1 MTDAWEQIES
11 FNDELSAEVLAGEL
25 RGEGVPAEVV
35 NQTHL
40 PGPDNSVVVRVP
52 ASLAH
57 RARWVMKSL
66 KPTSAELVY
75 AATGELSGKE

>member
-1 MTDAWEQIES
+1 MKDAWEQIKS

-25 RGEGVPAEVV
+25 RGGGVPAEVV
-35 NQTHL
+35 NRSHL
-40 PGPDNSVVVRVP
+40 PGLENSVVVRVP

-66 KPTSAELVY
+66 LNAR
-75 AATGELSGKE
+75 